1 MAEKKSLW
9 YGIVG
14 VKKLDKKGYVQ
25 FIRRIGIFVIAAMVL
40 SFVVFVGIAL
50 FGNFSKVV
58 SIASTANLSI
68 YALAFGCV
76 LVSFALRFVKWDYYI
91 KKLGLKVSSR
101 KNLAV
106 YMSVYSMD
114 ITPGRIGRVVAAFT
128 LNRITKIKFA
138 QIVPIVTMDIFTDFL
153 GTAVLALIA
162 SLYLNKYVVYVVT
175 IDLLLLIPFLFIL
188 NDWLYKRIKN
198 SMKTSRFLKLFSIYG
213 DEYYASQSV
222 LNTPRVYLTSLVF
235 TLPAEFFCGMAL
247 YFTLRSIGIMSKIS
261 ESIFAYSSTLVFGM
275 LSGMPGGIGVTDGT
289 LVALLGSVYHL
300 SASVSSAATIMVRM
314 ATLWFGVGLGA
325 VFLVYTIR
333 YWNPS
338 TKRNKGIKKKG

>member
-14 VKKLDKKGYVQ
+14 VKRLDKKGYVQ
-25 FIRRIGIFVIAAMVL
+25 FIRRIGVFVIAALVL
-40 SFVVFVGIAL
+40 SFVVFLGIAL
-50 FGNFSKVV
+50 FGNLSKVILV
-58 SIASTANLSI
+58 ASTANLEI
-68 YALAFGCV
+68 YALAFVAV
-76 LVSFALRFVKWDYYI
+76 LISFALRFGKWDYYI
-91 KKLGLKVSSR
+91 KKLGLKVSRR

-128 LNRITKIKFA
+128 LNRITRIKFA

-153 GTAVLALIA
+153 GTAILALLT
-162 SLYLNKYVVYVVT
+162 SLYLNKYVIYVVV
-175 IDLLLLIPFLFIL
+175 IDLLLLVPFAFIID
-188 NDWLYKRIKN
+188 DWVYKQIKGRMKN
-198 SMKTSRFLKLFSIYG
+198 SKFLKLFSIYG
-213 DEYYASQSV
+213 DQYYASQGV
-222 LNTPRVYLTSLVF
+222 LNNPKVYLTSLVF

-247 YFTLRSIGIMSKIS
+247 YFTLRSIGIMSKIT
-261 ESIFAYSSTLVFGM
+261 ESVFAYSSTLVFGM

-289 LVALLGSVYHL
+289 LVALLGSVYNL

-314 ATLWFGVGLGA
+314 ATLWFGVALGA
-325 VFLVYTIR
+325 VFLIYTIR

-338 TKRNKGIKKKG
+338 TKKRKK